1 MIKGMI
7 KVLNET
13 HNIVLAVQDVV
24 PEALR
29 GHKLIYFLDKRNM
42 IVIAGWGVN
51 TRMIGE
57 LIADYLELTPAARDQ
72 ADEYALSSNCEYLV
86 ELGKVFKEIARLRN
100 KQDNKVE
107 RVNIDDIKIYPCFA
121 SSTPRAKKVERK
133 EWQYSQSGMSEFDIV
148 LDRNNYLIDGYIGYL
163 IAKENGLTHIPVR
176 YGRRHIIKAVH
187 ETGGKVYAWELPGI
201 LTNRVSV
208 GDKVVVETSRG
219 RRKVKVV
226 AVEEYGQQEQESLR
240 MVIRVKSR
248 AVA

>member
-1 MIKGMI
+1 MI

-13 HNIVLAVQDVV
+13 HNIVLAAQDII

-42 IVIAGWGVN
+42 IVIAGWGRN

-57 LIADYLELTPAARDQ
+57 LIANYLEISPAARKM
-72 ADEYALSSNCEYLV
+72 AGEYALSSGCECLM
-86 ELGKVFKEIARLRN
+86 ELDKVFKEIARLRN

-107 RVNIDDIKIYPCFA
+107 RINIDDIKIYPCFA
-121 SSTPRAKKVERK
+121 SSTPRSKKVERK

-176 YGRRHIIKAVH
+176 YGRRQIIRAVH
-187 ETGGKVYAWELPGI
+187 KTGGKAYTWEVPGMLI
-201 LTNRVSV
+201 NRVSV
-208 GDKVVVETSRG
+208 GDKVVVETTRG
-219 RRKVKVV
+219 RRKVKVI
-226 AVEEYGQQEQESLR
+226 AVEEYRQQDREPLR
-240 MVIRVKSR
+240 MVVRVKSR
-248 AVA
+248 ATA